1 MIPKFKAWLKEYKI
15 MVKVMELEFDEQGEL
30 KAVSFHLDWKN
41 PAHAKLPSWFDKDE
55 LDGVVLMQSTGL
67 IDKNGVEM
75 YEGDIVE
82 CQHTYNGII
91 KGKLVYCE
99 AGACWGIEV
108 FDEPTWYAW
117 FCDDIEENENGE
129 YDVKVIGNIYENPE
143 LLEEG

>member
-1 MIPKFKAWLKEYKI
+1 MILKFRAWDKTCKKMIYSG
-15 MVKVMELEFDEQGEL
+15 F
-30 KAVSFHLDWKN
+30 AVRADGDIEGIDYTNTYAAKN
-41 PAHAKLPSWFDKDE
+41 FI
-55 LDGVVLMQSTGL
+55 VMQSTGL